1 MWDGAGTGSQTQQ
14 LTGFGAACVAVE
26 GLEANL
32 RGKCWVCSAANT
44 PTVRDFPLSPLVKL
58 RH

>member
-1 MWDGAGTGSQTQQ
+1 MWDGAGTGTQTQQ
-14 LTGFGAACVAVE
+14 LTGLGAACVAVE

-44 PTVRDFPLSPLVKL
+44 PTARGFPLFPSFKL
-58 RH
+58 RC